1 MIFEIVKGLGIAI
14 IVIALLIALGIAF
27 VTMGTLT
34 VIGLLILAV
43 GLGSLVLHKLPRK
56 VGALIALLGFAIFII
71 GYLKIM

>member
-43 GLGSLVLHKLPRK
+43 GLGSLFYINYQEKWVP
-56 VGALIALLGFAIFII
+56 
-71 GYLKIM
+71 